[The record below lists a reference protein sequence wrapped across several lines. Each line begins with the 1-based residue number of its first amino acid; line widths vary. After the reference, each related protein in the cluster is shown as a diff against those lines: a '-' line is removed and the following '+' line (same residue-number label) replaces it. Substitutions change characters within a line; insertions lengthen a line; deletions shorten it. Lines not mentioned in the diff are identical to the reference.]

1 MFKETVKDQWINTF
15 AIVSIIWMLF
25 EMFLGFTRKTYVG
38 SVKLRKLREISNNY
52 LSKQFIIDV
61 VCVAVLLFDIIVDV
75 EFERLVGMLFLLK
88 ISDALDKLTKL
99 EIRFVDTTYK
109 EHWWELI
116 KIFMTNFL
124 FAHVLAIVLIM
135 ISWIDEK

>member
-1 MFKETVKDQWINTF
+1 
-15 AIVSIIWMLF
+15 
-25 EMFLGFTRKTYVG
+25 
-38 SVKLRKLREISNNY
+38 
-52 LSKQFIIDV
+52 
-61 VCVAVLLFDIIVDV
+61 
-75 EFERLVGMLFLLK
+75 MLFLLK
-88 ISDALDKLTKL
+88 ISDALEKLTKL